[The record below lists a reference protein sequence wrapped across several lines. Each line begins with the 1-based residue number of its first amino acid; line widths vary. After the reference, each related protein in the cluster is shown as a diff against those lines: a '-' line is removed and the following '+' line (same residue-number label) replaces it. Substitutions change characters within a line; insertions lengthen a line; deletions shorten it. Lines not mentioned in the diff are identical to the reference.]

1 MEGRARS
8 VRAARAYLGMTRNRA
23 ISGAAFAAALA
34 GLAALGAQ
42 QGCTVL
48 TNDAPPDDAGVFE
61 GGDADGS
68 AAVCGACV
76 VQQCAGPL
84 SVCLTDDACV
94 EASLCAKGS
103 AGATACVCGASPD
116 GGADGGASPASALRA
131 SYECDRERKCTQ
143 CASSC
148 ACGTNGAPVGSC
160 DDAGASDAGDA
171 GASDASAPADAGD
184 AGDDAGDAAAPADAG
199 TEGVGSACA
208 ACAASK
214 CGDASRSCGPGT
226 ECEAFLACMRECT
239 SATCT
244 AGCAA
249 THATGKTAAIE
260 LARCTTTSC
269 NGPCGF

>member
-1 MEGRARS
+1 MEGRARP

-61 GGDADGS
+61 GGEADGA

-84 SVCLTDDACV
+84 AACLTDDACV
-94 EASLCAKGS
+94 EVSLCAKGG
-103 AGATACVCGASPD
+103 AGATACACGAGTD
-116 GGADGGASPASALRA
+116 GGADGGPSAAAAFRA
-131 SYECDRERKCTQ
+131 SYECERERKCSQ

-148 ACGTNGAPVGSC
+148 ACGAAASPLGSC
-160 DDAGASDAGDA
+160 DDAGSADAGDDGAAADAGSADAGDA
-171 GASDASAPADAGD
+171 GADAGD
-184 AGDDAGDAAAPADAG
+184 AGATADAG
-199 TEGVGSACA
+199 GQGVGSACA
-208 ACAASK
+208 SCAASQ
-214 CGDASRSCGPGT
+214 CGDAARACGVGT
-226 ECEAFLACMRECT
+226 ECEAFLVCMRDCS
-239 SATCT
+239 SAAC
-244 AGCAA
+244 AAECAA
-249 THATGKTAAIE
+249 TRATGKTAASE